1 MIIMPLFCGRTSEL
15 FFTCHSVLLLSRF
28 RTANPSDFSY
38 KHDAKHS
45 SMLIVA
51 QMWEDAEGDV
61 LLERLANTLNGI
73 RTGIPITASA
83 CLINSLFTRFHSCRL
98 RATPRPPPIPL
109 PPSGPTKARPLTRP
123 FPRDFEAD
131 IRGPLG

>member
-1 MIIMPLFCGRTSEL
+1 MTIMPLFCGHTSKL
-15 FFTCHSVLLLSRF
+15 FFTCHSMLLLSQF

-51 QMWEDAEGDV
+51 EMWEDDEDDV
-61 LLERLANTLNGI
+61 LLEGLANTLNGI
-73 RTGIPITASA
+73 RTGIPITTI
-83 CLINSLFTRFHSCRL
+83 CLLEQFLSYPIHSRRL

-109 PPSGPTKARPLTRP
+109 PPSEPTKARPLTP
-123 FPRDFEAD
+123 LLPRDSEAD

>member
-1 MIIMPLFCGRTSEL
+1 MPPFCGRMSEL
-15 FFTCHSVLLLSRF
+15 SFTCPSVLLLSRF

-51 QMWEDAEGDV
+51 QMWEDAEDDV

-73 RTGIPITASA
+73 RTGIPITIIY
-83 CLINSLFTRFHSCRL
+83 LLERFFSYPIHSRRL
-98 RATPRPPPIPL
+98 RATPRPPPIPF
-109 PPSGPTKARPLTRP
+109 PPSGPTKARPLTSP